1 MSALKTYSGPAGLT
15 LIVSGMGVS
24 LFAPG
29 HQLWGWILLSVG
41 GVLTATA
48 IALNLEDLLNI
59 FRGRTVRFGT
69 NAVFYS
75 AFVLLIVVAVNFLA
89 ARHNRRFDVTSEG
102 IHTLAPQT
110 VRILESL
117 EEDLELIA
125 FYSELNP
132 QGQRFEDLAEEYR
145 YHTDRLKTRL
155 VDPLRSPG
163 EARRYEI
170 TQDGTVVLQAA
181 TGEARITTLGEEEL
195 TNAIVKATRRGKK
208 TICFTIGHGEASLG
222 DAKPGGYAQV
232 AEALRKESYETEDL
246 LLLRSEGVPAKCSV
260 LVVGGPTTP
269 LLPAEVASIESYLA
283 GGGRLMVLNRDPER
297 ETGLNDLLAAYGLR
311 VNSDTIVDR
320 LSRALIGDEFTPVV
334 VVYESHPIVKAL
346 QENGVASFF
355 PVASSVEATAATEE
369 GVTSQV
375 VATTGADAWGETGET
390 VEFDPEEDHPGPLAL
405 LGAASGKVVKET
417 ADEDETAGE
426 EPGPE
431 AVTDGRENGAGSDGG
446 EADGE
451 RRIVLFGD
459 SDFASNA
466 YLHLSGNADLF
477 LNAAGWLAAESDLIS
492 IRPKEGRPQPVSLT
506 AARQNL
512 LSVLTFLSP
521 LVAVAAGIVLWARRK
536 RL

>member
-1 MSALKTYSGPAGLT
+1 MNALKTYSWPAGLT
-15 LIVSGMGVS
+15 LIASGMGVL

-29 HQLWGWILLSVG
+29 HPLWGWILVSVG
-41 GVLTATA
+41 GVLTAAA
-48 IALNLEDLLNI
+48 ISLNLEDLLNI
-59 FRGRTVRFGT
+59 SRGRTVRFGA

-75 AFVLLIVVAVNFLA
+75 VLVLLIAIAVNILA

-117 EEDLELIA
+117 DEDLELIA

-132 QGQRFEDLAEEYR
+132 QRQRFEDLADEYR

-155 VDPLRSPG
+155 VDPLKSPG

-170 TQDGTVVLQAA
+170 TQDGTVILQAA
-181 TGEARITTLGEEEL
+181 TRESRITTLGEEEL
-195 TNAIVKATRRGKK
+195 TNAIVKATRKSRKR
-208 TICFTIGHGEASLG
+208 ICFTTGHGEASLS
-222 DAKPGGYAQV
+222 DAKPAGYAQV

-246 LLLRSEGVPAKCSV
+246 LLLRSEGVPEACSV

-269 LLPAEVASIESYLA
+269 LLPAEVASIASYLA
-283 GGGRLMVLNRDPER
+283 GGGRLLVLKRGPER
-297 ETGLNDLLAAYGLR
+297 ETGLDELLAAYGLK
-311 VNSDTIVDR
+311 VNADTIVDR

-334 VVYESHPIVKAL
+334 VVYESHPVVNAL

-369 GVTSQV
+369 GVTSRV
-375 VATTGADAWGETGET
+375 VATTGGDAWGETGEI
-390 VEFDPEEDHPGPLAL
+390 VEFDPEEDHPGPLGL
-405 LGAASGKVVKET
+405 LGTASGKVVKAMSGEG
-417 ADEDETAGE
+417 DGDGE
-426 EPGPE
+426 EPEPE
-431 AVTDGRENGAGSDGG
+431 AEADDLEGTAGSAGVETG
-446 EADGE
+446 GE
-451 RRIVLFGD
+451 RRVVLFGD

-477 LNAAGWLAAESDLIS
+477 LNAVGWLAAESDLIS
-492 IRPKEGRPQPVSLT
+492 IRPKESRPQPVSLT

-521 LVAVAAGIVLWARRK
+521 LAAVAAGIVLWTRRK